1 MTLFENIGF
10 VVINFILFIA
20 FAYIICYTTQRG
32 DSTHKI
38 FVYSIASIVYT
49 LLLLSIKISMCSNQ
63 EKNSKDNFTP
73 NVNMS
78 KDNFTPN
85 VIMSKDNFT
94 FEVTPSKKCC
104 NNYLAG
110 PECAKFYDTPEGI
123 SELHATC
130 CGGGFSGRPVHYEFT
145 PESDQNWEDKRC
157 NPPPT
162 GFWPAVL

>member
-10 VVINFILFIA
+10 FVINFILFIA

-38 FVYSIASIVYT
+38 FVYSIASIIYT
-49 LLLLSIKISMCSNQ
+49 LLLLSMKITMTRNDNQ
-63 EKNSKDNFTP
+63 K
-73 NVNMS
+73 
-78 KDNFTPN
+78 
-85 VIMSKDNFT
+85 SKDNFT

-110 PECAKFYDTPEGI
+110 PECARFYDTPEGI
-123 SELHATC
+123 EELHATC

-157 NPPPT
+157 NPKPT

>member
-32 DSTHKI
+32 DSTNKI

-49 LLLLSIKISMCSNQ
+49 LLLLSIKISMCSNKDN
-63 EKNSKDNFTP
+63 KNSKDNFRP

-78 KDNFTPN
+78 KD
-85 VIMSKDNFT
+85 MFT

-110 PECAKFYDTPEGI
+110 PECAKFYNTPEGI
-123 SELHATC
+123 SELHSTC
-130 CGGGFSGRPVHYEFT
+130 CGGGFSGRPVQYEFT

-157 NPPPT
+157 NPKPT

>member
-38 FVYSIASIVYT
+38 FVYSIASIIYT
-49 LLLLSIKISMCSNQ
+49 LLLLSMKISMYSNDKQ
-63 EKNSKDNFTP
+63 K
-73 NVNMS
+73 
-78 KDNFTPN
+78 
-85 VIMSKDNFT
+85 SKDNFT

-110 PECAKFYDTPEGI
+110 PECARFYDTPEGI

-130 CGGGFSGRPVHYEFT
+130 CGGGFSGRPVHYEFN
-145 PESDQNWEDKRC
+145 PDSDQNWEDKRC

>member
-38 FVYSIASIVYT
+38 FVYSIASIIYT
-49 LLLLSIKISMCSNQ
+49 LLLLSMKITMTRNDNQ
-63 EKNSKDNFTP
+63 K
-73 NVNMS
+73 
-78 KDNFTPN
+78 
-85 VIMSKDNFT
+85 SKDNFT

-110 PECAKFYDTPEGI
+110 PECARFYDTPEGI
-123 SELHATC
+123 EELHATC

-157 NPPPT
+157 NPKPT

>member
-10 VVINFILFIA
+10 VVINFILFIG
-20 FAYIICYTTQRG
+20 FAYIICYTTQKG

-49 LLLLSIKISMCSNQ
+49 LLLLSIKISMSSNNKQ
-63 EKNSKDNFTP
+63 N
-73 NVNMS
+73 
-78 KDNFTPN
+78 
-85 VIMSKDNFT
+85 SKDNFT

-145 PESDQNWEDKRC
+145 PDSDQNWEDKRC
-157 NPPPT
+157 NPKPT
-162 GFWPAVL
+162 GFLPAVL

>member
-38 FVYSIASIVYT
+38 FVYSIASIIYT
-49 LLLLSIKISMCSNQ
+49 LLLLSIKISMTRNDN
-63 EKNSKDNFTP
+63 KNSKDNF
-73 NVNMS
+73 
-78 KDNFTPN
+78 K
-85 VIMSKDNFT
+85 SKDNFT

-110 PECAKFYDTPEGI
+110 PECARFYDTPEGI
-123 SELHATC
+123 EELHATC

-157 NPPPT
+157 NPKPT